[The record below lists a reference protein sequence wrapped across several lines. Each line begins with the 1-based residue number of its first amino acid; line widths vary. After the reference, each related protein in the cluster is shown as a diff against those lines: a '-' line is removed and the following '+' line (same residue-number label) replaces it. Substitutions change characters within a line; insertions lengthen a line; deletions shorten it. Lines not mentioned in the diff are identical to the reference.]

1 VNLHRTQPATSPAPS
16 PPALELRNLSIS
28 LPPGADRTHAVE
40 RVSLTLQRGEVVCL
54 VGESGSGK
62 SVIAQAVMGLLPRG
76 LAPSGGQILL
86 AGTDVLTASA
96 QWLREARCVRMSMI
110 FQEPMT
116 ALNPVMSCGD
126 QIDEVLR
133 KHTALS
139 ARARREKVL
148 DILLHVRLPDPPR
161 IYESY
166 PHQLSGGQRQRI
178 MIAMA
183 LVLDPALLIAD
194 EPTTALD
201 VTTQAQILKLIRE
214 LQTTHGTGVLFITH
228 DFGVVAEISDRV
240 AVLRHGELVEAG
252 PTQQVLRDPS
262 HDYTR
267 MLIASVP
274 SIVPPDDPSAGQT
287 ELLRKPVLRIEHLI
301 KTYVSGGLFQ
311 RRREVRA
318 VDDVSL
324 EISPGQ
330 TVGIVGESGSGKSTL
345 ARCVVRLIDL
355 SGGKVFLGADEI
367 GHRSRGEM
375 REMRRRIQIIFQ
387 DPYRS
392 LNPRRT
398 AGESIIEGPMYFGTS
413 RAEAIA
419 RARELM
425 SLVRLD
431 PIALERYP
439 HEFSGG
445 QRQRLCIARA
455 LAMAPQVLV
464 ADEAVSALDVSVQK
478 QVLELLDDIRD
489 RLNLAVLFIT
499 HDLRVAA
506 QICDRVGVMSQGK
519 LVEYGSASE
528 VLGQPRHPY
537 TQALLSAAP
546 GRRWDV
552 SRQG

>member
-40 RVSLTLQRGEVVCL
+40 RVSLTVQRGEVVCL

>member
-1 VNLHRTQPATSPAPS
+1 MNLHRTQPATSPAPS

-40 RVSLTLQRGEVVCL
+40 RVSLTVQRGEVVCL

-445 QRQRLCIARA
+445 QRQRLCIARG